1 MSTAFTLPDNA
12 FIVRIPMRR
21 LVVLNV
27 LLTAV
32 AVVSE
37 MVAFRVIHS
46 TRPDLSIPTLG
57 YALLL
62 IALHEA
68 SHALGWIIRGI
79 PARKIKFGIHWRVLA
94 PYAHCAI
101 PVPMSSYRLTL
112 VLPLFTTGCLPVI
125 LGLSQADPDLAF
137 IGAFMIGGAAADL
150 AMLEASICFHG
161 NVQVQ
166 DHPSAPAF
174 IILNKSNIES
184 PDVQIQDTALS

>member
-1 MSTAFTLPDNA
+1 MSQPIATILEAFGLSQTGSAEGIDSNESINTRVETDAGPVVVKTVPEDDLEVEAARADVQEH
-12 FIVRIPMRR
+12 VR
-21 LVVLNV
+21 
-27 LLTAV
+27 AAGV
-32 AVVSE
+32 AVPQYRRTKTGDFV
-37 MVAFRVIHS
+37 
-46 TRPDLSIPTLG
+46 
-57 YALLL
+57 
-62 IALHEA
+62 
-68 SHALGWIIRGI
+68 
-79 PARKIKFGIHWRVLA
+79 
-94 PYAHCAI
+94 AHCAI

-174 IILNKSNIES
+174 IILNKGNIES